1 MNNLIEFDPAN
12 YLDSEEVIA
21 EYLRLAQRSDDSK
34 LLASTQSD
42 VARAQSM
49 FKQGQLSKCN
59 TAE

>member
-1 MNNLIEFDPAN
+1 MLKLIEFDPAN
-12 YLDSEEVIA
+12 YLYSEEVIA

-34 LLASTQSD
+34 LLASAQSD

-49 FKQGQLSKCN
+49 FNQGQLSKRN

>member
-34 LLASTQSD
+34 LLASAQSD
-42 VARAQSM
+42 AARAEKM
-49 FKQGQLSKCN
+49 FKQGQLSKPN
-59 TAE
+59 TA

>member
-1 MNNLIEFDPAN
+1 MNNLIEFDPAS

-34 LLASTQSD
+34 LLASAQSD
-42 VARAQSM
+42 LARAQSM
-49 FKQGQLSKCN
+49 FKQGQLLKRN

>member
-1 MNNLIEFDPAN
+1 MLKLIEFDPAN

-21 EYLRLAQRSDDSK
+21 EYLLLAQRSDDRE
-34 LLASTQSD
+34 LLISAQSD

-49 FKQGQLSKCN
+49 AKQGQLSKRN

>member
-1 MNNLIEFDPAN
+1 MNKLIEFDPVN

-34 LLASTQSD
+34 LLISALSD
-42 VARAQSM
+42 VTRAQSM
-49 FKQGQLSKCN
+49 LMTDQLSKRS

>member
-1 MNNLIEFDPAN
+1 MNKLIEFDPAS

-34 LLASTQSD
+34 LLASAQSD

-49 FKQGQLSKCN
+49 FKQGQLSIQN